1 MYGACRV
8 LSIKSALNWGKY
20 ISAAEEAPIP
30 GTAMNSISMPSM
42 SSPDAVLLV
51 LANSWY
57 VDVHLQQP

>member
-51 LANSWY
+51 LAK
-57 VDVHLQQP
+57 